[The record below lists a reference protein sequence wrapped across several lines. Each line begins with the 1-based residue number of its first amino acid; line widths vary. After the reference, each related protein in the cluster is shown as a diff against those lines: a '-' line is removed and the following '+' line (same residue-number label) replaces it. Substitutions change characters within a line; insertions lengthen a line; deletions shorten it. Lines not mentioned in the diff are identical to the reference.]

1 MECNVFD
8 LDANKL
14 VYVNKPCVHCVAP
27 MLIVNSDD
35 ELIYKARQLLRCT
48 MRLVVLIKFI
58 ELYHTIVSSI

>member
-48 MRLVVLIKFI
+48 MRLVVLIK
-58 ELYHTIVSSI
+58 L